1 MKLHQLAMYQNKEKP
16 FAERLKRLREANAK
30 KRAWLSRVDKAGL
43 P

>member
-1 MKLHQLAMYQNKEKP
+1 MYQNMEEP